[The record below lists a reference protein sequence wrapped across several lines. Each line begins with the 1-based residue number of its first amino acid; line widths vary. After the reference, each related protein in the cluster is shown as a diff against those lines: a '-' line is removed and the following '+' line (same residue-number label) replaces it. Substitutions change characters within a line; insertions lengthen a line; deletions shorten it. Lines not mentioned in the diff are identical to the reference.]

1 MLEMNRRQRQD
12 PVEEALDDATTTFI
26 EEWGRMSA
34 AWGINRTMAQIHAL
48 LFITGEAMTM
58 DEIIERLKISRGNAS
73 MNLRKLEDWG
83 VVRRFRHTGERRDS
97 YVADLDAVTM
107 VARVVRERK
116 RREIDPTVKV
126 LERCGKM
133 VPSDAEDVRV
143 QNFHLRIQELLEV
156 FEVLDFAAEFAIG
169 TDERARRLMANSAA
183 LKKLLQTIQEGLDEG
198 A

>member
-1 MLEMNRRQRQD
+1 MPAMSRRRRHN
-12 PVEEALDDATTTFI
+12 PVEQALDDAMTTFI

-126 LERCGKM
+126 LQQCQKM
-133 VPSDAEDVRV
+133 VPSDAEDVRA
-143 QNFHLRIQELLEV
+143 QNFHVRIHELLEV
-156 FEVLDFAAEFAIG
+156 FEVVDFAAEFAIG
-169 TDERARRLMANSAA
+169 SDERARRLMENSAA
-183 LKKLLQTIQEGLDEG
+183 LKKLLKTIQSGLDDE